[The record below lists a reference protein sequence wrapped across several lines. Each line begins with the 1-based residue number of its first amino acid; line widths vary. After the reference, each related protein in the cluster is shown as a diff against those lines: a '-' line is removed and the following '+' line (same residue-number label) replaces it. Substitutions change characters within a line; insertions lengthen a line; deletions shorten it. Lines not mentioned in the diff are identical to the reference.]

1 MQAKKTTIYKLL
13 LKTTQVQSLNKYYYM
28 VDEMPYTLQTIILM
42 AKNLSQF

>member
-28 VDEMPYTLQTIILM
+28 VDEVPYTVPY
-42 AKNLSQF
+42 KP

>member
-28 VDEMPYTLQTIILM
+28 VDEVPYTIQTIILM

>member
-28 VDEMPYTLQTIILM
+28 VDEVPYTLQTISLI

>member
-1 MQAKKTTIYKLL
+1 MQAKKTTIYKPL

-28 VDEMPYTLQTIILM
+28 VDEVPYTLQTIILM